1 MDIVKLAIS
10 KPVSVTVGVIIV
22 VMFGLI
28 GLTAI
33 PVQLTPTVDRPVI
46 TVTTTWP
53 GRSPQEIVDEITKN
67 QEEELKNVANL
78 RKMISTSSEG
88 SSEITLEFNLGADI
102 SRALQ
107 EVSDSLRQVSDYPD
121 EVEEP
126 TIKAADGA
134 SENAIAWIITD
145 LPEEVAEQYPE
156 FDVTTLY
163 DSLDKE
169 VKPYLER
176 IDGVAEVNI
185 FGGREREARVLANPT
200 ALAQRGLNHVDV
212 MTALRGE
219 NRNVSA
225 GTIAEGKRD
234 YRVRLVGEFTS
245 PDQILDTIVA
255 YRDGMPVYIRD
266 VADVEIDYEKKRGF
280 VRTFGHPAIAMNV
293 IRQSDANVVDIMKDL
308 RGRLDEVRADILPTL
323 GGDVRGEPIG
333 PHLRMRQVYDETTYI
348 DSAVGLVTSNLYIGG
363 AIACLVLLV
372 FLRAIR
378 PTIIVMI
385 AIPISVI
392 GTFLVMVALGRT
404 LNIISLAGLAFAVGM
419 VVDNA
424 IVVLENIYRRLQLG
438 DPPARAAWLGGKEV
452 WGAVLASTL
461 TTAAVFVPVL
471 TIQEEAGQ
479 LFRDIALA
487 VVASVSLSLIVS
499 ITVIP
504 TAAALFLRDTKP
516 RTKAGH
522 AIDSLFGLVPLCALI
537 NKAIGQA
544 VRWMNSG
551 VRGWTVR
558 PLVIVVMTAASLL
571 GAYKLMPPLDYLPAG
586 NRNLVFGGLLI
597 PPGLSLD
604 QRTEMATR
612 IEKQVRPYID
622 ADLDDPESVAALPPI
637 FRPSYDPT
645 VPPPTPFDAVPVE
658 NFFIGAF
665 GTAMFVG
672 ATSQD
677 EEVVIPVGQLLTN
690 AMGSIPDSF
699 GGAQQSSLF
708 GRGPGGGSGNSIDLE
723 ISGPRLD
730 RVTAAAQ
737 SMFMTAMGHFGPGN
751 VRPDPANF
759 NLQEQELQ
767 LRLNQRGRELGLTTE
782 AVGVAVRGLFD
793 GAFVG
798 DYKLNGET
806 IDLAIVPTG
815 GRLESKEQLRDIP
828 IATPAGP
835 IVPVDSVVEFV
846 PSLAPQTIKRIEE
859 LESVTIGITPPEGQA
874 IEEVMNWLNTQV
886 IEPAREQGLIDST
899 MRVRLEGTAAKLDEV
914 KVALFGPPP
923 SENPLTRPSRM
934 VAIGLGFAG
943 LLMAL
948 WLLRPALSNLNPRGW
963 TAFLVGLGML
973 VVGAALAVTLV
984 QNWISFSVQ
993 HSAAMA
999 ALAANPPAPGEVAD
1013 PVLIDIFWVTGIKLG
1028 WAYFWLIAALCVSL
1042 VLLVVGYLGTAW
1054 SLMTSDSTSAYAS
1067 AGIGALALLI
1077 VGLVLLV
1084 GGAPTLILARFVWAL
1099 LVTYL
1104 LMCSLFESFLLPL
1117 VIMFSVPLAVVGGF
1131 AGLAIVHEV
1140 SLKNPTI
1147 APQQLDVLTMLGFV
1161 ILIGV
1166 VVNNAILL
1174 VHQALNFIR
1183 GAEGEP
1189 QLAPNDAIAESVRT
1203 RIRPIFMSVMTSV
1216 GGMLPLVLFPGAG
1229 SEMYRGLGSVVVGGL
1244 IVSTVFTLVLV
1255 PLLFGLVYD
1264 MQTAVQTALSGDS
1277 KTPRSDAPSVQPAT

>member
-10 KPVSVTVGVIIV
+10 KPVSVSVGVILV
-22 VMFGLI
+22 LMFGLI

-33 PVQLTPTVDRPVI
+33 PVQLTPTVDRPIVTI
-46 TVTTTWP
+46 STVWP

-67 QEEELKNVANL
+67 QEEELKNVSNL
-78 RKMISTSSEG
+78 RKMISTTSEG
-88 SSEITLEFNLGADI
+88 TSNITLEFNLGADI

-126 TIKAADGA
+126 RIKAADGA

-145 LPEEVAEQYPE
+145 LPEEKEHLYPG
-156 FDVTTLY
+156 FDITTLY
-163 DSLDKE
+163 DAMDKE
-169 VKPYLER
+169 IKPYLER
-176 IDGVAEVNI
+176 IDGIAEVNI
-185 FGGREREARVLANPT
+185 YGGRERQARVLADPT
-200 ALAQRGLNHVDV
+200 ALAQRGLNHVDLIN
-212 MTALRGE
+212 ALRGE

-225 GTIAEGKRD
+225 GSIAEGKRD
-234 YRVRLVGEFTS
+234 YRVRLVGEFS
-245 PDQILDTIVA
+245 HPSQILDTIVA

-266 VADVEIDYEKKRGF
+266 VAQVDIDYEKRRGF
-280 VRTFGHPAIAMNV
+280 VRTFGHPAIAMNI
-293 IRQSDANVVDIMKDL
+293 IRQSDANVVDIMKQVRL
-308 RGRLDEVRADILPTL
+308 RLDEIRADILPNL
-323 GGDVRGEPIG
+323 GGTIDGRPVG
-333 PHLRMRQVYDETTYI
+333 PDLRMRQVYDETTYI
-348 DSAVGLVTSNLYIGG
+348 SSAVGLVTNNLYIGG
-363 AIACLVLLV
+363 AIACLVLLI

-378 PTIIVMI
+378 PTLIVMV

-392 GTFLVMVALGRT
+392 GTFLVMVALGRS

-424 IVVLENIYRRLQLG
+424 IVVLENIYRRLQMG

-504 TAAALFLRDTKP
+504 AAAALFLREHKP
-516 RTKAGH
+516 RTRAGC
-522 AIDSLFGLVPLCALI
+522 AVDSLFGIVPFCATL
-537 NKAIGQA
+537 NHAIGQA

-551 VRGWTVR
+551 IRGWTVR
-558 PLVIVVMTAASLL
+558 PLVIVVMTGASLI
-571 GAYKLMPPLDYLPAG
+571 GAALLMPPLDYLPAG

-604 QRTEMATR
+604 QRTDIATR
-612 IEKQVRPYID
+612 IEKHVRPYID
-622 ADLDDPESVAALPPI
+622 ADINKPETVAALPPI
-637 FRPSYDPT
+637 FRPSYDPAA
-645 VPPPTPFDAVPVE
+645 PPPEPFKPVPVE

-665 GTAMFVG
+665 GTSMFVG

-677 EEVVIPVGQLLTN
+677 SQVVIPVGSLLSN
-690 AMGSIPDSF
+690 AMSTIPDSF
-699 GGAQQSSLF
+699 GGAQQTSLF

-737 SMFMTAMGHFGPGN
+737 SMFMSAMGHYGPTR

-767 LRLNQRGRELGLTTE
+767 IRLNQRGRELGLTTQ
-782 AVGVAVRGLFD
+782 ALGVAVRGLFD

-798 DYKLNGET
+798 DYKLAGET
-806 IDLAIVPTG
+806 IDLVVLPTG
-815 GRLESKEQLRDIP
+815 GRLDSKEQLRDIP

-835 IVPVDSVVEFV
+835 IVPVDSVVEFI

-874 IEEVMNWLNTQV
+874 IEEVMDWLNKN
-886 IEPAREQGLIDST
+886 IIDPAREQGLIDST

-914 KVALFGPPP
+914 KAALFGTKP
-923 SENPLTRPSRM
+923 ERADTRLARFTGVLSLAL
-934 VAIGLGFAG
+934 VLAG
-943 LLMAL
+943 LA
-948 WLLRPALSNLNPRGW
+948 
-963 TAFLVGLGML
+963 
-973 VVGAALAVTLV
+973 
-984 QNWISFSVQ
+984 
-993 HSAAMA
+993 
-999 ALAANPPAPGEVAD
+999 
-1013 PVLIDIFWVTGIKLG
+1013 
-1028 WAYFWLIAALCVSL
+1028 
-1042 VLLVVGYLGTAW
+1042 
-1054 SLMTSDSTSAYAS
+1054 
-1067 AGIGALALLI
+1067 AGITVLARSKGRVGQGLYGFS
-1077 VGLVLLV
+1077 GLVLL
-1084 GGAPTLILARFVWAL
+1084 ALIIAGFFLMLGNNPQFLLARSVWAL

-1104 LMCSLFESFLLPL
+1104 LMCALFESFLMPM

-1131 AGLAIVHEV
+1131 AGLAIVHKT
-1140 SLKNPTI
+1140 SMMNPTI
-1147 APQQLDVLTMLGFV
+1147 APQQLDVLTMLGFI

-1166 VVNNAILL
+1166 VVNNAILI

-1189 QLAPNDAIAESVRT
+1189 QLTPNDAIAESVRT
-1203 RIRPIFMSVMTSV
+1203 RIRPIFMSVLTSV

-1244 IVSTVFTLVLV
+1244 LVSTVFTLILV
-1255 PLLFGLVYD
+1255 PLLFGLVHD
-1264 MQTAVQTALSGDS
+1264 MQSAAKYALGG
-1277 KTPRSDAPSVQPAT
+1277 RQGSDAPSMQKPIRPEATPA